1 MDPEGIEPSPFPCEG
16 NALPLSYGP
25 LIVAGAGIAPAP
37 RAYETRVVLLHH
49 PAMAL
54 IVIFIIKIISKFKG
68 IFNRDYKNIC
78 TCSPRMFL
86 VNNQIFII
94 S

>member
-49 PAMAL
+49 PALSLLLKLYQNLRGFSIGTIRTYVL
-54 IVIFIIKIISKFKG
+54 IVQG
-68 IFNRDYKNIC
+68 
-78 TCSPRMFL
+78 MFL
-86 VNNQIFII
+86 VNNQIIKF